1 MTMRQ
6 KVGQLNQRLLGWDAL
21 RRTPGGFAVTDEAL
35 AEIEHWQGMGGLYA
49 PMRAD
54 AWSGRSWTN
63 GGIRPEE
70 RAEAMA
76 TLQAA
81 VTGANPHG
89 IGVLICEEA
98 PHGHQALGG
107 TTMPVNLAAGAAW
120 DPAAFE
126 EASRTVAA
134 ELAASGVH
142 LALVSALDVLR
153 DGRWGR
159 SEETFGERSE
169 ERRVGKGAIG
179 RGSASAQQ
187 HIINTTV

>member
-1 MTMRQ
+1 
-6 KVGQLNQRLLGWDAL
+6 
-21 RRTPGGFAVTDEAL
+21 
-35 AEIEHWQGMGGLYA
+35 
-49 PMRAD
+49 MRAD
-54 AWSGRSWTN
+54 AWSSRSWTN

-98 PHGHQALGG
+98 PHGHQALVG

-159 SEETFGERSE
+159 SEEDRKSTRLNSSH
-169 ERRVGKGAIG
+169 VAI
-179 RGSASAQQ
+179 SYAVFCLKKKK
-187 HIINTTV
+187 INTTRLVSERLRWN